1 LRAGVSPPV
10 RAFLTRVD
18 LAREAAKHE
27 PAGRHP
33 GRKTMT
39 FRTEQ
44 EAFWA
49 GGFGDDYMS
58 RNQGEKLITS
68 NVVLFGNILRS
79 APGVRS
85 VVELGCNIG
94 LNLQALN
101 RIDPEIALRG
111 YEINPNAA
119 QKARD
124 LGIAEIHQQT
134 ILETLPHEGQH
145 DLAFTKGVLIH
156 IHPDELPRV
165 YDNLFALSRRYI
177 LVCEYYN
184 PSPVTVTY
192 RGNADRLFKRDFAG
206 ELMDRFGLRLVDYG
220 FTYRRDN
227 YFPQDDSTWFLLE
240 KPL

>member
-1 LRAGVSPPV
+1 
-10 RAFLTRVD
+10 
-18 LAREAAKHE
+18 
-27 PAGRHP
+27 
-33 GRKTMT
+33 MT
-39 FRTEQ
+39 FKTDQ

-49 GGFGDDYMS
+49 GDFGDEYAS
-58 RNQGEKLITS
+58 RNQGETLITS
-68 NVVLFGNILRS
+68 NVVLFGKILRS

-101 RIDPEIALRG
+101 RIDSEIALCG
-111 YEINPNAA
+111 YEINGNAA

-124 LGIAEIHQQT
+124 LRIAEIHQQT
-134 ILETLPHEGQH
+134 IIETIPAATTY

-206 ELMDRFGLRLVDYG
+206 ELMDRFGLSLIDYG
-220 FTYRRDN
+220 FIYRRDN
-227 YFPQDDSTWFLLE
+227 YFPQDDCTWFLLE
-240 KPL
+240 KPR

>member
-1 LRAGVSPPV
+1 
-10 RAFLTRVD
+10 
-18 LAREAAKHE
+18 
-27 PAGRHP
+27 
-33 GRKTMT
+33 MT
-39 FRTEQ
+39 FKTDQ

-49 GGFGDDYMS
+49 GGFGDEYAS
-58 RNQGEKLITS
+58 RNQGETLITS
-68 NVVLFGNILRS
+68 NVVLFGNMLRS

-101 RIDPEIALRG
+101 RIDPEIALCG
-111 YEINPNAA
+111 YEINGNAV

-124 LGIAEIHQQT
+124 LGIAEIHHQT
-134 ILETLPHEGQH
+134 IIEAIPAATTY

-184 PSPVTVTY
+184 PSPVTVIY

-206 ELMDRFGLRLVDYG
+206 ELMDRFGLSLIDYG

-227 YFPQDDSTWFLLE
+227 YFPQDDCNWFLLE